1 MASKILKKA
10 FLSFILAILAIS
22 FQVQTEAQAA
32 DSTVYYATTRLNEG
46 TGARPVYGTKRHL
59 DLGHGSIEY
68 GKARVKEPTGLP
80 SLEQS
85 PDWTTYKTRMK
96 ICDTAWQAAPID
108 SVKALDQWAFF
119 KEIASWRGTIVVFLH
134 GYDETFEDSLRDAA
148 VIANELEKRDGRGEL
163 PVKAVLFSWPSQGK
177 TTDYSM
183 DEANLEWSQ
192 APFREFIGRLAT
204 ARPPE
209 TALHVVAHSL
219 GSRLAFGLTDD
230 LRSYSAP
237 PLTKL
242 LFSSSDYDFHQAM
255 QRKDLLER
263 LVEKDVFI
271 LVSDRDG
278 PLITSQLLHG
288 SPRLGRPIDPPP
300 VSRKPQD
307 YTKKTFWKQILNE
320 AADML
325 ITDDTYDPPQVSS
338 WLERQA
344 GRDIEFANRTRFFD
358 VSEIVTADLGHR
370 LAWPVV
376 GSLLSVSQS
385 LYPLSTRVVHKQ
397 PDKAIMEQCN
407 GKPAY
412 LFRFHRIAQ
421 DRFGLRQ

>member
-1 MASKILKKA
+1 MASKILEKA
-10 FLSFILAILAIS
+10 SFLSIILAILAVHS
-22 FQVQTEAQAA
+22 QTQAQAA

-46 TGARPVYGTKRHL
+46 TSAKPLYGIKRHL
-59 DLGHGSIEY
+59 DLGQGSIEY
-68 GKARVKEPTGLP
+68 GKARVREPGGLP
-80 SLEQS
+80 PLEQS
-85 PDWTTYKTRMK
+85 ADWTTYKTRMK
-96 ICDTAWQAAPID
+96 VGDSAWQAAAVD
-108 SVKALDQWAFF
+108 SVKAQDQWAFF
-119 KEIASWRGTIVVFLH
+119 KTIANWKGTIVVFLH
-134 GYDETFEDSLRDAA
+134 GYDETFDGSLRDAA
-148 VIANELEKRDGRGEL
+148 VIARELEKRDGRGEL
-163 PVKAVLFSWPSQGK
+163 PVMAILFAWPSQGK
-177 TTDYSM
+177 STDYSM
-183 DEANLEWSQ
+183 DEANIEWSQ

-209 TALHVVAHSL
+209 TALHIVAHSL
-219 GSRLAFGLTDD
+219 GSRLALGLTDD
-230 LRSYSAP
+230 LRSYSGP

-242 LFSSSDYDFHQAM
+242 LLSSSDYDFHQAM
-255 QRKDLLER
+255 QKKDLLER
-263 LVEKDVFI
+263 LVEKEVFI

-338 WLERQA
+338 WLERHT
-344 GRDIEFANRTRFFD
+344 GRDIEFGNRTRFFD

-421 DRFGLRQ
+421 DRFGVRQ